1 MNKNFIPNEF
11 IKIKDKQNKNSVKRG
26 VLLLFVVNIIL
37 LPINLSSLKK
47 SNKINDKN
55 NEILNYIEDN
65 DKNLNNELLEHIN
78 LIDKYSKKAN
88 INENTGEIVLEDY
101 KNIDDIDKI
110 FKVQEIYRN
119 DKDYVIKIGGGIK

>member
-11 IKIKDKQNKNSVKRG
+11 TKIKDKQNRNSVKRG

-37 LPINLSSLKK
+37 LPINLSLFKQ

-55 NEILNYIEDN
+55 NEMLNYTEDN
-65 DKNLNNELLEHIN
+65 DKLLKQIN

-88 INENTGEIVLEDY
+88 INKNIGEILLEDY
-101 KNIDDIDKI
+101 NDIENIDKI
-110 FKVQEIYRN
+110 FKVQEISRN
-119 DKDYVIKIGGGIK
+119 DEDYVIKIGG

>member
-11 IKIKDKQNKNSVKRG
+11 TKIKDKQNRNSVKRG

-37 LPINLSSLKK
+37 LPINLSLFKQ

-55 NEILNYIEDN
+55 NEMLNYTEDN
-65 DKNLNNELLEHIN
+65 DKNLNNELLKQIN

-88 INENTGEIVLEDY
+88 INKNIGEILLEDY
-101 KNIDDIDKI
+101 NDIENIDKI
-110 FKVQEIYRN
+110 FKVQEISRN
-119 DKDYVIKIGGGIK
+119 DEDYVIKIGG

>member
-37 LPINLSSLKK
+37 LPMNLSSFKQSDK
-47 SNKINDKN
+47 MNDEN
-55 NEILNYIEDN
+55 NEILNHTEDN
-65 DKNLNNELLEHIN
+65 DENLNDELLKQIN

-88 INENTGEIVLEDY
+88 INKNTGEIVLEDY
-101 KNIDDIDKI
+101 NDIENIDKI
-110 FKVQEIYRN
+110 LKVQEISRN
-119 DKDYVIKIGGGIK
+119 DEYYVIKIGG